1 MWWIFQKVLIKER
14 DSFKKEIEMLNEKLF
29 EKEQERNVTVVENEV
44 ILCANQLQTAIEIA
58 C

>member
-1 MWWIFQKVLIKER
+1 
-14 DSFKKEIEMLNEKLF
+14 MLNEKLF